1 MPKIHVPPALHTH
14 DPDTSEKHISNTNLF
29 LKNLAQNISNPP
41 SQIIRDA
48 IVTCQPEYRNYMPTK
63 EAQIKKFRVRKFYLK
78 EPDSI
83 EDIDIPESLRY
94 LEDEL
99 FVLSEKGFRG
109 EMNNE

>member
-1 MPKIHVPPALHTH
+1 
-14 DPDTSEKHISNTNLF
+14 
-29 LKNLAQNISNPP
+29 
-41 SQIIRDA
+41 
-48 IVTCQPEYRNYMPTK
+48 MPTK